1 MFQLWASLEDT
12 ARKPAPSSQSNDPLW
27 LKNTC
32 PKGRGKHRGMCL
44 EATRD
49 QGEQLKAGQG
59 LLLLGPSSPQR
70 RWSGLPQGPSSTYH
84 LPVNRDI
91 VASSQ
96 MPKQQVF
103 ELLEEG
109 NIMKKLQRRNRQ
121 WQQKVRVQGQ
131 LAQESQLEKVPA
143 GWCPSC
149 SETPSLG
156 GQEDVTSRSNSI
168 QWLCHFKWNFYF
180 LGVTF

>member
-1 MFQLWASLEDT
+1 
-12 ARKPAPSSQSNDPLW
+12 
-27 LKNTC
+27 
-32 PKGRGKHRGMCL
+32 MCL

-49 QGEQLKAGQG
+49 QGEQLKADQG

-109 NIMKKLQRRNRQ
+109 NIMKKLQRRNRAVAA
-121 WQQKVRVQGQ
+121 KSEGPRATCPG
-131 LAQESQLEKVPA
+131 VPA
-143 GWCPSC
+143 GEGASGLVPILQRDS
-149 SETPSLG
+149 
-156 GQEDVTSRSNSI
+156 
-168 QWLCHFKWNFYF
+168 
-180 LGVTF
+180 